1 MADADT
7 LKRNDLFIIDSTANP
22 APMGLCAFG
31 MTTILLSF
39 HNAGMMALA
48 SPIIAMALFYGGLA
62 QVIVGI
68 MEWKKNNTFGCLT
81 FASFGFFWIS
91 FAALLMLPALGLA
104 KAPGPMELA
113 SFLFVWGLLSIGL
126 FVCSLKMHRALQV
139 TLFLLVIT
147 FMLLVVAQFV
157 TTGGV
162 LALAG
167 VVGILTGAL
176 AFVMGLGQ
184 VINDVYGSRII
195 PV

>member
-91 FAALLMLPALGLA
+91 FATLLMLPVLGLA
-104 KAPGPMELA
+104 KAPGPMEVA

-167 VVGILTGAL
+167 AVGILTGAL